1 MGTLDRRPGYHCL
14 MTSNEPTTSTD
25 TDAPISPDAASDDQ
39 QHEATTSGGSS
50 KTSNLQFF
58 ISIVFLG
65 VVFAFVVGLVLSFM
79 TPSWY
84 APPSSDD
91 EQAVTLAQNAE
102 FRLVEELQKI
112 REPGATWKL
121 RIPDQAVNAWLAIR
135 LEAWLAHDDRPAW
148 PDFMT
153 APQLH
158 ATPAG
163 VYVAVGVNQSIL
175 GLRIQPVI
183 EDARIMFRLH
193 GGLLGRLPLPSPP
206 GTLLTE
212 IQESA
217 LNGDEA
223 ASMAVTYLLEGE
235 GLPARVEL
243 VDGRVVEF
251 DEVALEDGAMIL
263 TARTLL
269 KSD

>member
-1 MGTLDRRPGYHCL
+1 
-14 MTSNEPTTSTD
+14 MTSNDPSNTTD
-25 TDAPISPDAASDDQ
+25 VDAPVSPDVESDDA
-39 QHEATTSGGSS
+39 QHESPVDGPPS

-58 ISIVFLG
+58 ISVVFLG
-65 VVFAFVVGLVLSFM
+65 VVFAFIVGLVLSFM

-91 EQAVTLAQNAE
+91 AEAVKLAQNAE

-121 RIPDQAVNAWLAIR
+121 RIPDQAVNAWLSIR
-135 LEAWLAHDDRPAW
+135 LEAWLAHDDRPSW

-183 EDARIMFRLH
+183 EDARIMLRLH

-206 GTLLTE
+206 ATLLTE
-212 IQESA
+212 MQESA

-223 ASMAVTYLLEGE
+223 AGMAVTYLLEGE